1 MLVAFLASGCGQY
14 ALLQARKAWK
24 DANQLYRAQDYQQ
37 ASAKYEEVIA
47 SVPDGLPDE
56 LKAAYFFLGNSYD
69 NMYRPARR
77 GEADN
82 DALLTKAVANYK
94 LAAET
99 ITEPQM
105 RQLSLQYLV
114 AAYGADKLND
124 PAQAEPVLLKMIEM
138 EPKEPTNYFVLGK
151 LYEDVGSYD
160 QAEAMYLKAREVR
173 PNDSAVYMQLAR
185 FYNDQG
191 NFEKTMEALHQRAT
205 MEPSNPEAHYF
216 IANYYWDK
224 VFRDFRLRD
233 EDKRQYIAKGLDA
246 VDKAIA
252 LNNEYIEA
260 ITYRGLLLRLEAN
273 LERNRPRQEALIKEA
288 EALQAKAKELQ
299 QKKIAGVSD

>member
-24 DANQLYRAQDYQQ
+24 DANQLYRAQDYER
-37 ASAKYEEVIA
+37 AAAKYEEVIA
-47 SVPDGLPDE
+47 SLPDGLPDE

-69 NMYRPARR
+69 NLYRPARR

-82 DALLTKAVANYK
+82 DTLLTKAVANYK

-114 AAYGADKLND
+114 ATYGADKLND

-138 EPKEPTNYFVLGK
+138 EPDEPTNYFVLGK

-191 NFEKTMEALHQRAT
+191 DFEKTMEALHQRAT

-216 IANYYWDK
+216 VANYYWDK

-233 EDKRQYIAKGLDA
+233 EDKREYIAKGLDA

-252 LNNEYIEA
+252 LNDEYIEA

-288 EALQAKAKELQ
+288 EALQTKAKELQ

>member
-24 DANQLYRAQDYQQ
+24 DANQLYRAQDYQR
-37 ASAKYEEVIA
+37 ASAKYEEIIT
-47 SVPDGLPDE
+47 SLPDGLPDE

-138 EPKEPTNYFVLGK
+138 EPNEPTNYFVLGK

-233 EDKRQYIAKGLDA
+233 EDKREYIAKGLDA

-252 LNNEYIEA
+252 LNDEYIEA

-288 EALQAKAKELQ
+288 EALQGKAKELQ

>member
-24 DANQLYRAQDYQQ
+24 DANQLYRAQDYER
-37 ASAKYEEVIA
+37 AAAKYEEVIA
-47 SVPDGLPDE
+47 SLPDGLPDE

-69 NMYRPARR
+69 NLYRPARR

-82 DALLTKAVANYK
+82 DTLLTKAVANYK

-124 PAQAEPVLLKMIEM
+124 PAQAEPVLLKMIDM
-138 EPKEPTNYFVLGK
+138 EPGEPTNYFVLGK

-173 PNDSAVYMQLAR
+173 PKDSAVYMQLAR

-233 EDKRQYIAKGLDA
+233 EDKREYIAKGLDA

-252 LNNEYIEA
+252 LNDEYIEA

-288 EALQAKAKELQ
+288 EALQTKAKELQ